1 MQLDGIIWEED
12 SIAYGCE
19 NATLVL
25 NNQKGLL
32 RKNYPCLESGH
43 YQTPDGKD
51 TPWPVCTTKPTDPCE
66 LTFVYPI
73 RPLQNIQGTLWVGGK
88 TTEYLLRNNDVR
100 TLNSIFDLGV
110 RGLPFSTY
118 ADFSAFLTPLPP
130 LYAFWAKS

>member
-1 MQLDGIIWEED
+1 MVMDSTYSPLQLDGIIWEED

-32 RKNYPCLESGH
+32 RKNYACLESGH

-66 LTFVYPI
+66 FIIFICLPYLVCP
-73 RPLQNIQGTLWVGGK
+73 
-88 TTEYLLRNNDVR
+88 LLRLRVLSSSR
-100 TLNSIFDLGV
+100 LPTLRVGKPWSMF
-110 RGLPFSTY
+110 
-118 ADFSAFLTPLPP
+118 
-130 LYAFWAKS
+130 

>member
-32 RKNYPCLESGH
+32 RKNYACLESGR

-66 LTFVYPI
+66 FTCIWSAHVKSLACEQTSLRLRLCVFFEVQGY
-73 RPLQNIQGTLWVGGK
+73 RPGGWESQGVSS
-88 TTEYLLRNNDVR
+88 EELLLNNHLD
-100 TLNSIFDLGV
+100 S
-110 RGLPFSTY
+110 
-118 ADFSAFLTPLPP
+118 
-130 LYAFWAKS
+130 

>member
-1 MQLDGIIWEED
+1 MTIPGHGITQPSITNGKIFSISHITLLQLDGIIWEED

-32 RKNYPCLESGH
+32 RKNYACLESGR

-66 LTFVYPI
+66 FTCI
-73 RPLQNIQGTLWVGGK
+73 W
-88 TTEYLLRNNDVR
+88 
-100 TLNSIFDLGV
+100 
-110 RGLPFSTY
+110 
-118 ADFSAFLTPLPP
+118 SAH
-130 LYAFWAKS
+130 AKSLACEQTSLRLRVL

>member
-1 MQLDGIIWEED
+1 MATDSTYSPLQLDGIIWEED

-32 RKNYPCLESGH
+32 RKNYACLESGR

-66 LTFVYPI
+66 F
-73 RPLQNIQGTLWVGGK
+73 
-88 TTEYLLRNNDVR
+88 LL
-100 TLNSIFDLGV
+100 
-110 RGLPFSTY
+110 
-118 ADFSAFLTPLPP
+118 SALFTGPEIILCNRFGEFC
-130 LYAFWAKS
+130 YCCS

>member
-1 MQLDGIIWEED
+1 MGSRNLDFTHHPVSTLLQLDGIIWEED

-32 RKNYPCLESGH
+32 RKNYACLESGR

-66 LTFVYPI
+66 FVQVC
-73 RPLQNIQGTLWVGGK
+73 LL
-88 TTEYLLRNNDVR
+88 YLVCPRE
-100 TLNSIFDLGV
+100 S
-110 RGLPFSTY
+110 P
-118 ADFSAFLTPLPP
+118 ACE
-130 LYAFWAKS
+130 

>member
-1 MQLDGIIWEED
+1 MTIPGHGITQPSITHGKIFSISHITLLQLDGIIWEED

-32 RKNYPCLESGH
+32 RKNYACLESGR

-66 LTFVYPI
+66 FTCIWSAHVKSLACEQTS
-73 RPLQNIQGTLWVGGK
+73 
-88 TTEYLLRNNDVR
+88 LRLRV
-100 TLNSIFDLGV
+100 L
-110 RGLPFSTY
+110 
-118 ADFSAFLTPLPP
+118 
-130 LYAFWAKS
+130 